1 MFPAANGDFV
11 LPGYPTLV
19 AAMEFDKT
27 GTTRVGKYLINHSFI
42 RPGFVAVIVSVAMG
56 FLLAGILL

>member
-1 MFPAANGDFV
+1 
-11 LPGYPTLV
+11 
-19 AAMEFDKT
+19 MEFDKT